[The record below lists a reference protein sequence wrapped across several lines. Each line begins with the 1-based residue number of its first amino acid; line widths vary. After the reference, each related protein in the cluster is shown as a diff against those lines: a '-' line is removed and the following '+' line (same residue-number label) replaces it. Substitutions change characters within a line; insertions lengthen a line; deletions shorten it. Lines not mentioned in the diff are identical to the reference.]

1 MTHHNAQPCRINGVL
16 YASQRAAAAALGVS
30 EGHVSKRL
38 VAGLPDGVRTQSEG
52 KRGNTN
58 AIRRPVV
65 AFGRSWV
72 SQSAMA
78 RDLDVDRGIVVRAL
92 RKDASDAQRQI
103 LLAAVMA
110 ADALR
115 MKAIATERMEA

>member
-1 MTHHNAQPCRINGVL
+1 MTHHNAQPCRINGVV
-16 YASQRAAAAALGVS
+16 YPSQKAAAAALGVS
-30 EGHVSKRL
+30 EGHVSKCIR
-38 VAGLPDGVRTQSEG
+38 AGRFDGVVTQREG

-78 RDLDVDRGIVVRAL
+78 RDLGVDRGIVVRAL
-92 RKDASDAQRQI
+92 RKGAKESARQI

-110 ADALR
+110 ADARR
-115 MKAIATERMEA
+115 MKAAAMERMEA